1 MGKSFPY
8 RSTPITQVRLIR
20 YGMVGG
26 EKILR
31 PSTQFLTTKK
41 LCALFGITHNQFIIL
56 TNTAIINLSLFSN
69 KGEEAICF
77 IYTYSYVT
85 WRRFRVFSS
94 DVLFRCISRINHL
107 SRLLYGKYIRHKYLT
122 VYCDLLSHNEV
133 WLSPPHNFFF
143 GYGALQSG
151 QSRTVGVLLRP
162 D

>member
-8 RSTPITQVRLIR
+8 RSTPITQVRLIK

-26 EKILR
+26 EKIWR
-31 PSTQFLTTKK
+31 PSIQFLTTKK
-41 LCALFGITHNQFIIL
+41 LCALFEITHNQFIIL
-56 TNTAIINLSLFSN
+56 TNTAINLSLFSN

-85 WRRFRVFSS
+85 SRCFRVLGSE
-94 DVLFRCISRINHL
+94 VLFRCISRINHL

-122 VYCDLLSHNEV
+122 VYYDVLSHNEV

-143 GYGALQSG
+143 WLWRAAVWTVAYSG
-151 QSRTVGVLLRP
+151 CAPPT
-162 D
+162 